1 MNLIK
6 VDFLINKYELKV
18 SKANNLASPKS
29 QPLSPFTFL
38 SSIQWNLSFKFPL
51 RYSLLIL

>member
-38 SSIQWNLSFKFPL
+38 SSIQ
-51 RYSLLIL
+51 